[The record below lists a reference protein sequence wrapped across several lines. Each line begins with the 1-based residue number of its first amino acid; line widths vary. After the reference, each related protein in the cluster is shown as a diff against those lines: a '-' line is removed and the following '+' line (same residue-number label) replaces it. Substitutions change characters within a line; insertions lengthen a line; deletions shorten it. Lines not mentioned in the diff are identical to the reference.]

1 MSKYK
6 FDEPLTINADVVFK
20 ADGRSYSDSVVV
32 ALSSG
37 GAWFEVPIDILKR
50 VHPEISRGLV
60 IKFNSG
66 YLAGYVAM
74 RTREKWHFDV
84 DSEAIWTDEG
94 IIREM
99 DRYGYDV
106 IYNPKEEK

>member
-1 MSKYK
+1 MLKYG
-6 FDEPLTINADVVFK
+6 FGDTLTLGADVVFR
-20 ADGRSYSDSVVV
+20 ANGRTPDSVVV
-32 ALSSG
+32 SLSSG
-37 GAWFEVPIDILKR
+37 GAWFEVPIGILKK

-66 YLAGYVAM
+66 GLAGYVAM

-84 DSEAIWTDEG
+84 DVKAIWTDEG
-94 IIREM
+94 ITREM